1 MLASDA
7 GHPLDLDRLDT
18 DAVLDAMI
26 QSFSVNEEPLH
37 MLNQELIV

>member
-1 MLASDA
+1 MLASDV

-26 QSFSVNEEPLH
+26 QSFSGREEPLRA
-37 MLNQELIV
+37 MIQELIA